1 MLESLGQHGAF
12 LPTCSIKAM
21 MISLEWD
28 GGREEEEDGHYIKYS
43 TDRILQ
49 ESAAV
54 CVVQLERDLEM
65 LSDTKSNIIGSNPL
79 AGGGPNVTFNSNK
92 CRTLKTS
99 ANL

>member
-1 MLESLGQHGAF
+1 MRRQEKEKKVTNL
-12 LPTCSIKAM
+12 K
-21 MISLEWD
+21 
-28 GGREEEEDGHYIKYS
+28 K
-43 TDRILQ
+43 TDRIMQ

-54 CVVQLERDLEM
+54 WVVQLERDLEM